1 MCSWSILTYFSY
13 LIPFNGVY
21 RYPVMIYIYNLKLPS
36 RLENLPAYPTV
47 VSSNPLRSGSCFLRY
62 FNGRFMVS
70 SSSLVC
76 VVNCCFV
83 DGVTP
88 CVARTLFF
96 ALGSSITIGCEFSIK
111 QVSIPV
117 AFVWI
122 LTVYYFFHCLLFR
135 QFSFPWTVPFQYY
148 FTTFHILLNS
158 A

>member
-36 RLENLPAYPTV
+36 CLENLPEYPTV

-62 FNGRFMVS
+62 FNGRFMIS

-76 VVNCCFV
+76 VVNCCFI

-96 ALGSSITIGCEFSIK
+96 GIINFYQTGFNSSSWLNTCSFYDFFS
-111 QVSIPV
+111 VELSHHFCSFSYP
-117 AFVWI
+117 VWI
-122 LTVYYFFHCLLFR
+122 WMFNIFLKQLLSFG
-135 QFSFPWTVPFQYY
+135 FSLSFV
-148 FTTFHILLNS
+148 
-158 A
+158 